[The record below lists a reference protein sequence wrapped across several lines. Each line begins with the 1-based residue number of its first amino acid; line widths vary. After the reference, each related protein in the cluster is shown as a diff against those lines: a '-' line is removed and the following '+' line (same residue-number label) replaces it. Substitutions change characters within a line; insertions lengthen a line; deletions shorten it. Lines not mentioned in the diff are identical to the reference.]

1 MFKIMKKFL
10 SVLTL
15 LFVFTLGTLAQN
27 YSTVTITPQNGVL
40 VVNGINQISIPNYD
54 PSEVQLEPISG
65 AVAVPSNDQMYT
77 VAEFPTLN
85 AVWNTCNSSAIWAT
99 NLVTLDTYS
108 GQTANNGYAA
118 LKFAGTPN
126 TYGYAKFDKTVSGA
140 WTEFGYFTTGSGI
153 NDLMVAVS
161 VTPNPA
167 SNMLNINNIEGAQIS
182 IYTLNGQEVKRIEKA
197 NNNEVVSISGWS
209 AGVYVVRC
217 AFEGYVS
224 MVKFVKE

>member
-1 MFKIMKKFL
+1 MKRIL
-10 SVLTL
+10 SILTL
-15 LFVFTLGTLAQN
+15 LVIFALGAVAQN

-65 AVAVPSNDQMYT
+65 AVAVPSADQMYT
-77 VAEFPTLN
+77 IAEYPTLN
-85 AVWNTCNSSAIWAT
+85 AVWNTCNASPTWAT

-108 GQTANNGYAA
+108 GQTANTGYAA
-118 LKFAGTPN
+118 LKFGGSPIS
-126 TYGYAKFDKTVSGA
+126 YGYAKFDKTVSGA
-140 WTEFGYFTTGSGI
+140 WTEFGYFTTNSGI
-153 NDLMVAVS
+153 SEQTLSVS

-167 SNMLNINNIEGAQIS
+167 SDELNIHHVAGAQIS
-182 IYTLNGQEVKRIEKA
+182 VYGLNGQEMMRIEKA
-197 NNNEVVSISGWS
+197 DMNEVISISDWA